1 MNWKIVAALVA
12 AFLSG
17 AAASY
22 ALITKRVKWALR
34 ETISELIDDAVDSVY
49 PCKLIAT
56 IRYNQEIEQNIVDM
70 SRYEKEGIVGITIY
84 KTISPASE
92 EEEALNNTSIFYKNA
107 VVYNMGGHWFWKVL

>member
-1 MNWKIVAALVA
+1 MNWKTVLTLVV

-22 ALITKRVKWALR
+22 TFITKRVKSALR
-34 ETISELIDDAVDSVY
+34 ETISKLIDDAVDSVY

-70 SRYEKEGIVGITIY
+70 SRYDKEGIIGITID

-92 EEEALNNTSIFYKNA
+92 EEEALDNTSIFYKNA

>member
-1 MNWKIVAALVA
+1 MNWKTVITLVV

-22 ALITKRVKWALR
+22 TFITKRVKLALR
-34 ETISELIDDAVDSVY
+34 ETIGELIDDAVDSVY

-56 IRYNQEIEQNIVDM
+56 IRYNQEIEQNTVDM
-70 SRYEKEGIVGITIY
+70 SQYEKEGIVGITID
-84 KTISPASE
+84 KTAPPASAQ
-92 EEEALNNTSIFYKNA
+92 EEALDNMSMFYKTA

>member
-1 MNWKIVAALVA
+1 MNWKTVITLVV

-22 ALITKRVKWALR
+22 TFITKRVKLALR
-34 ETISELIDDAVDSVY
+34 ETIGELIDNAVDSVY

-56 IRYNQEIEQNIVDM
+56 IRYNQENEQSIVDM
-70 SRYEKEGIVGITIY
+70 SRYDEEGIVGITID
-84 KTISPASE
+84 KINQPVSA
-92 EEEALNNTSIFYKNA
+92 EEEALDNMSMFYKTA